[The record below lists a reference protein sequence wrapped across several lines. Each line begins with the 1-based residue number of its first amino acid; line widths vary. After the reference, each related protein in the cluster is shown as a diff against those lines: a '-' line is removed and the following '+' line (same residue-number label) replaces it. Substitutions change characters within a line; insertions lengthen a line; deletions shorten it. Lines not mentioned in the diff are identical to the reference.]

1 MSSQSP
7 DNDECLRKDVRRL
20 AWLVAANVCVTA
32 NAAIWI
38 WLGGRNPLFAVPVPA
53 GFHSVWESVLITGL
67 TTNIL
72 ALFAVTV
79 IQALLVRRILRA
91 HGHPAWATALALL
104 HLYMGVSAV
113 FGLIVWWYCRQQLR
127 RLSSR

>member
-7 DNDECLRKDVRRL
+7 ENDECLRKDVRRL

-53 GFHSVWESVLITGL
+53 GFRSVWESVLMAGFA
-67 TTNIL
+67 TNIL
-72 ALFAVTV
+72 AIFLVTV
-79 IQALLVRRILRA
+79 MQALLVRRLLRA
-91 HGHPAWATALALL
+91 FGHPVWATVLALL
-104 HLYMGVSAV
+104 HFYVGLSAV
-113 FGLIVWWYCRQQLR
+113 VGSIVWWSCRQQFR
-127 RLSSR
+127 RLPSQ